1 MSKKAESPEYRTEL
15 YKTLE
20 MVGETIIKTFGD
32 TCEVVLHDLNNPD
45 KSIVWIHGNVT
56 GRQPGMPITDLGLA
70 RLRDGS
76 TLPLCNYTNF
86 TEDGKVLKTSTIVM
100 RDKEGEPFAALCI
113 NVDISSILAC
123 EQVLAQLAAREDNQ
137 VISQHYAKDVSSMLG
152 NLMAEASAA
161 VGKPVE
167 LMDTAD
173 KIEFVAFLERKGAF
187 KLRKAAPL
195 VAARLGVSRPTIYNY
210 LREIENSRSDTQ

>member
-1 MSKKAESPEYRTEL
+1 MAKKAVSAESKEEL
-15 YKTLE
+15 FNTLKL
-20 MVGETIIKTFGD
+20 VGETMVKTFGD

-45 KSIVWIHGNVT
+45 HSIVWICGDVT

-76 TLPLCNYTNF
+76 TIPLCNYTNH

-123 EQVLAQLAAREDNQ
+123 EQVLAQFTAREDDLET
-137 VISQHYAKDVSSMLG
+137 SQHFAKDVGSMLS

-173 KIEFVAFLERKGAF
+173 KIEFVAYLERKGAF

-210 LREIENSRSDTQ
+210 LRENENSKPDNQ